1 MISMY
6 RRITGAEN
14 KMYTPSI
21 VTLFSHKLGQAEQ
34 GFIPCFHLW
43 RIYYRQIVDVSNN
56 YDGFVNH

>member
-1 MISMY
+1 MS
-6 RRITGAEN
+6 
-14 KMYTPSI
+14 TPSI

-56 YDGFVNH
+56 YEGFVIH